1 MTNEELLKEI
11 NKLKNEIETLSKK
24 LDNKQG
30 RVTARVS
37 ELEEKVKKYKNQ
49 IANLDAANDN
59 KKERIA
65 GLEKKL
71 DTKQGRMVERV
82 KALEG
87 VVEDHAEDL
96 SHEDLVVQSKVYL
109 NSGTI
114 NRVNNT
120 WRRLSFDGNYAM
132 EMEDWTFTSTSGHRG
147 LKPNVTGFYDV
158 DVNVAIEPSDTN
170 VDILSQSMRVYK
182 VSAETDQI
190 LEVLGTTSN
199 TSAIRGSVAPTLDL
213 NIKNVY
219 LTDKDFIL
227 VGFMVDDGGKN
238 VFRHIDGRPDT
249 TNLSLEL
256 RHAKVLEGLEIES
269 PDVEIP
275 NELCIDFG
283 EENEFS
289 GTYTIAKN
297 THQGIAYWKKGLT
310 YIHYSGERDTWVIT
324 SPTEGDSHTI
334 LATMT
339 PSNANGNWPWL
350 GAWMQENEN
359 GEIIDLPNVTYGE
372 CIYETTPTPTTQ
384 IYSSTLAVAAPKGYV
399 ALILDMSL
407 DMMLESFPVG
417 SRVIISPDTEIEEVG
432 IVARFFPLILET
444 PLLNDHPK
452 GAIVKTSIPSP
463 TPTPTPT
470 PTNEPLD
477 VAFNVRSTSGKIIL
491 TLLGEWAGACKVHY
505 VYTSGGNNTHYGHVA
520 RDGQQNG
527 TPRIEYKKS
536 ERTLYIVMPYN
547 GTHWSYGWTSLDDFE
562 KLVSFYPN
570 ATTRRTGN
578 LYGTDGILG
587 NLKGDNIK
595 YTGRP
600 CETPTPTP
608 TTGNFYE
615 RTPTPT
621 TGNFYERTPTPTTGN
636 FYERTPTPTT
646 GNFYERT
653 PTPSAKY
660 DEVKLQQVQ
669 KVQESWKKLGITE
682 YKFNFKWECYC
693 TEAYTSLVE
702 VHVAE
707 NEIKSVK
714 YVDPSDEMNYQVDL
728 EKYHTID
735 ELFEYIMESIKSMP
749 YSLEVEYDDKLTM
762 PTKFNVNP
770 KLEIADD
777 ETGFSITKFVGI
789 K

>member
-1 MTNEELLKEI
+1 
-11 NKLKNEIETLSKK
+11 
-24 LDNKQG
+24 
-30 RVTARVS
+30 
-37 ELEEKVKKYKNQ
+37 
-49 IANLDAANDN
+49 
-59 KKERIA
+59 
-65 GLEKKL
+65 
-71 DTKQGRMVERV
+71 
-82 KALEG
+82 
-87 VVEDHAEDL
+87 
-96 SHEDLVVQSKVYL
+96 
-109 NSGTI
+109 
-114 NRVNNT
+114 
-120 WRRLSFDGNYAM
+120 M

-283 EENEFS
+283 DGNEFS

-297 THQGIAYWKKGLT
+297 THQGIAYWKKDLT

-324 SPTEGDSHTI
+324 SPSDEDSHTI

-372 CIYETTPTPTTQ
+372 CIYQTTPTPTTQ
-384 IYSSTLAVAAPKGYV
+384 IYSSTLAVEAPKGYV
-399 ALILDMSL
+399 ALVLDMSL
-407 DMMLESFPVG
+407 EMMLESFPVG

-477 VAFNVRSTSGKIIL
+477 VPFSVRVAAGKTGKVIL

-505 VYTSGGNNTHYGHVA
+505 VYTSGGNYTHYGFVA
-520 RDGQQNG
+520 SSGQQNG

-547 GTHWSYGWTSLDDFE
+547 RTHWSYGWTEVEDFE
-562 KLVSFYPN
+562 KLVSFYPL
-570 ATTRRTGN
+570 AMTRRE
-578 LYGTDGILG
+578 GTVSPSNGVLG
-587 NLKGDNIK
+587 NLSGDNIK

-653 PTPSAKY
+653 PTPTTGNFYEKPQDSEKQY
-660 DEVKLQQVQ
+660 DEAKLKEVQ

-693 TEAYTSLVE
+693 VEEYTSLVE

-714 YVDPSDEMNYQVDL
+714 YVDPTDEMNYQVDL

-735 ELFEYIMESIKSMP
+735 ELFDYIMENIKSMP

-762 PTKFNVNP
+762 PTKFMVNP
-770 KLEIADD
+770 TLEIADD
-777 ETGFSITKFVGI
+777 ETGFSITRFVGI